1 MKKAK
6 RKAKP
11 RRKPAKATNASVGTI
26 VKRIARLFQIPR
38 QAVVIMNPTRVRA
51 RANASLSAVRKAWG

>member
-1 MKKAK
+1 MKKSR
-6 RKAKP
+6 RKAKA
-11 RRKPAKATNASVGTI
+11 RRKPARAINASVGAI